1 MSRSRK
7 DGKVHG
13 HPRAGEGDKNR
24 GRGAEWSSI
33 RLGKCGWSQTGPLT
47 KRWTHRAERRQAK
60 KLVQQD
66 D

>member
-1 MSRSRK
+1 MSRTKK
-7 DGKVHG
+7 DGKRHG
-13 HPRAGEGDKNR
+13 TPAAGEGDKNR
-24 GRGAEWSSI
+24 GCGAEWSST
-33 RLGKCGWSQTGPLT
+33 RGGKGGFFQTGPLT